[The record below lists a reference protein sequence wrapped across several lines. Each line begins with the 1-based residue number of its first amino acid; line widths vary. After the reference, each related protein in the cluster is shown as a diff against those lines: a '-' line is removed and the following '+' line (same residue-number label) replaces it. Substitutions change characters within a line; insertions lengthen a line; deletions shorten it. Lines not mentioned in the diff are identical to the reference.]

1 MNLVCPICH
10 APFLNRL
17 SLDSHQLSC
26 SAEARPKK
34 KQRRRYRSEKKQ
46 ETKQK
51 KQNKAEKKLRTAA
64 PSPPSVHPTAP
75 LDPPSDPP
83 SEKKLESKQKELKE
97 KLPTVDPS
105 HPSDSNP
112 PQDPPSAPPSH
123 SSLPSDPPDP
133 HSPDPPSPSAPA
145 DPADPPV
152 DPDPPSPDSDLQS
165 TQPEAPA
172 SPVDV
177 DLCAICQERTQ
188 STENLS
194 TLTCKHVFHTD
205 CVLPWLLD
213 RESTCPNC
221 RIPIINLNGEPI
233 PERKQPVAQGY
244 DDLFDIPPSPSA
256 LPDIPQELLLPNS
269 EPAASA
275 ADSNS
280 SENKIINLLDPPSSN
295 PVRDTSDPRT
305 LPDINSTHLP
315 DGLDSRTLRS
325 GTSSTT
331 GNNFLCPVLE
341 CHFSARDLKV
351 SLSI

>member
-133 HSPDPPSPSAPA
+133 HPPSPSAPA
-145 DPADPPV
+145 FPADPPV
-152 DPDPPSPDSDLQS
+152 DPDPPSPNSDLQS

-280 SENKIINLLDPPSSN
+280 SENKMINLLDPPSSN